1 MSVGSSSKGLRAS
14 LGSCLSFKLS
24 ISLPC
29 DLASAAIEAC
39 DSLLDE

>member
-29 DLASAAIEAC
+29 DLASTAC
-39 DSLLDE
+39 SMNKRNKQG